1 MALKT
6 FVKISN
12 VNNLSDARYCSGM
25 YVNLMGFSL
34 EKNNEYYVTP
44 TAFKEITDWLSGLEY
59 VAEFSNSH
67 PDNILE
73 AMAQYDGFSYIQ
85 IAERL
90 HLPMLKNT
98 SYPLIFKYTLE
109 KAEDLEDLL
118 DLAPTLKE
126 NDILLNL
133 ESDTS
138 MEITGEIQEEIKKI
152 AAKCE
157 LLLGFGFDDKNIDQL
172 LNTIPLKGISM
183 KAGHEIKPGIKDF
196 DEMADILE
204 ALEVED

>member
-59 VAEFSNSH
+59 VAEFSDSH
-67 PDNILE
+67 PDTILE
-73 AMAQYDGFSYIQ
+73 TMAQYEGFSYIQ

-98 SYPLIFKYTLE
+98 SYSLIFKYTLE
-109 KAEDLEDLL
+109 KPEDLEDLL

-126 NDILLNL
+126 NDIILNL

-138 MEITGEIQEEIKKI
+138 MEITEGIQEEIKKI
-152 AAKCE
+152 AAKCD

-172 LNTIPLKGISM
+172 LDSIPLKGISM

-196 DEMADILE
+196 DELADILE
-204 ALEVED
+204 AIEVED

>member
-25 YVNLMGFSL
+25 YVDLMGFSL
-34 EKNNEYYVTP
+34 EKDSEYYVNP

-67 PDNILE
+67 PAQILE
-73 AMAQYDGFSYIQ
+73 TMTQYEGFSYIQ
-85 IAERL
+85 LEERL

-98 SYPLIFKYTLE
+98 SYGLIFKSTVNKE
-109 KAEDLEDLL
+109 ADLDELL
-118 DLAPTLKE
+118 DYAVTLKE
-126 NDILLNL
+126 NNVMLNL
-133 ESDTS
+133 EADKAL
-138 MEITGEIQEEIKKI
+138 EINPQLHEKLKSI
-152 AAKCE
+152 AEKCD
-157 LLLGFGFDDKNIDQL
+157 LLLGFGFDDQNIDRL
-172 LNTIPLKGISM
+172 LDQTRIKGISM
-183 KAGHEIKPGIKDF
+183 KAGHEIRPGIKDF

-204 ALEVED
+204 ALEIDD

>member
-98 SYPLIFKYTLE
+98 SYSLIFKYTLE
-109 KAEDLEDLL
+109 KAEDLDDLL
-118 DLAPTLKE
+118 DLAPTLRE

-138 MEITGEIQEEIKKI
+138 MEITGEIQKEIKKI

-157 LLLGFGFDDKNIDQL
+157 LLLGFGFDDKNVDQL
-172 LNTIPLKGISM
+172 LDTIPLKGISM

>member
-44 TAFKEITDWLSGLEY
+44 TAFKEITGWLSGLEY

-98 SYPLIFKYTLE
+98 SYSLIFKYTLE
-109 KAEDLEDLL
+109 KAEDLDDLL
-118 DLAPTLKE
+118 DLAPTLRE

-138 MEITGEIQEEIKKI
+138 MEITGEIQKEIKKI
-152 AAKCE
+152 AAECE
-157 LLLGFGFDDKNIDQL
+157 LLLGFGFDDKNVDQL
-172 LNTIPLKGISM
+172 LDTIPLKGISM

-204 ALEVED
+204 ALEVEE

>member
-34 EKNNEYYVTP
+34 EESDEYYVTP

-59 VAEFSNSH
+59 VAEFSASH
-67 PDNILE
+67 PATILE
-73 AMAQYDGFSYIQ
+73 TMAQYEGFSYIQ
-85 IAERL
+85 IDERL

-98 SYPLIFKYTLE
+98 SYSLIFKYTLKE
-109 KAEDLEDLL
+109 AEDLEDLM

-138 MEITGEIQEEIKKI
+138 VELTVAIQEEIKKI
-152 AAKCE
+152 AAKCD

-172 LNTIPLKGISM
+172 LDTIPLKGISM

-196 DEMADILE
+196 DELADILE
-204 ALEVED
+204 AIEVED

>member
-34 EKNNEYYVTP
+34 EKDNEYYVDP

-67 PDNILE
+67 PAQILE
-73 AMAQYDGFSYIQ
+73 TLAQYEGFSFIQ
-85 IAERL
+85 IEERL

-98 SYPLIFKYTLE
+98 SYALIYKYTLTN
-109 KAEDLEDLL
+109 EDELDELL
-118 DLAPTLKE
+118 DYAITLKE
-126 NDILLNL
+126 NNVMLNL
-133 ESDTS
+133 EAESA
-138 MEITGEIQEEIKKI
+138 MEITPVVQEKIKNI

-157 LLLGFGFDDKNIDQL
+157 LLLGFGFDDKNIEQL
-172 LNTIPLKGISM
+172 LDSTPLKGISM
-183 KAGHEIKPGIKDF
+183 KAGHEIRPGIKDF
-196 DEMADILE
+196 DELADILE
-204 ALEVED
+204 TLELEG

>member
-59 VAEFSNSH
+59 VAEFSDSH
-67 PDNILE
+67 PDTILE
-73 AMAQYDGFSYIQ
+73 TMAQYEGFSYIQ

-98 SYPLIFKYTLE
+98 SYSLIFKYTLE
-109 KAEDLEDLL
+109 KPEDLEDLL

-126 NDILLNL
+126 NDIILNL

-138 MEITGEIQEEIKKI
+138 MEITEGIQEEIKKI
-152 AAKCE
+152 AAKCD

-172 LNTIPLKGISM
+172 L
-183 KAGHEIKPGIKDF
+183 
-196 DEMADILE
+196 
-204 ALEVED
+204 

>member
-98 SYPLIFKYTLE
+98 SYSLIFKYTIE
-109 KAEDLEDLL
+109 KAEDLDDLL
-118 DLAPTLKE
+118 DLAPTLRE

-138 MEITGEIQEEIKKI
+138 MEITGEIQKEIKKI

-157 LLLGFGFDDKNIDQL
+157 LLLGFGFDDKNVDQL
-172 LNTIPLKGISM
+172 LDTIPLKGISM